1 MRNFH
6 TFFHRT
12 RSIRR
17 YLHCAVLIYFCG
29 MQPVFAALTP
39 VTVQLKWSHQF
50 QFAGYYMA
58 KELGLYEKAGLDVTL
73 KPASP
78 GLSVVNEVT
87 RGQADFGVGTSD
99 LIYYRAQGKPVVV
112 LGVIFQHSPQALI
125 SRYQSTPAT
134 LQDISTQTLMLEP
147 NAADLWALFRDEGLN
162 IKKLNTEKHSFS
174 VQPFIDDQ
182 IHSMSIYTTD
192 EPFLLNQQ
200 GIQYQI
206 FHPRSRGIDFYGDN
220 FFTTDTLI
228 NDQPELVK
236 AFRDATLK
244 GWDYALQH
252 VEQTINVIQT
262 HYNAQHSREHLRF
275 EAQEMSKLI
284 RPDLV
289 EIGYMNTGRWQHIAD
304 TFLRTGILTEKPDLN
319 ALLFQTRQSETPF
332 YRSTVFIIFSL
343 LTLILLA
350 FALYL
355 ILGRRNLKAEIE
367 RRKVAENDLAHS
379 LDQLVATKEEKQTF
393 LDMISHEYRTPL
405 AIIQNS
411 CSILEQQIDGKITN
425 SQAKFNAIEK
435 AIKRLV
441 ALIETIPGKKRK
453 FENDDN
459 VSGVFYGLNDS
470 VNAAR
475 IIYKNPFDVHRC
487 VDDEIYINTSP
498 EILATC
504 LDNII
509 SNAAKYSDSQEVTIN
524 TTLDERNIYVSV
536 SDKGKGIAPEEQSHI
551 FERYYR
557 GKNTDPKQSMGL
569 GLYLV
574 KLYTESAGGTVS
586 LESTVA
592 VGTKVTLSFPYFNDE
607 NL

>member
-12 RSIRR
+12 RFIRR
-17 YLHCAVLIYFCG
+17 YLPCAVLIYFCG
-29 MQPVFAALTP
+29 MPTVFAALTP

-78 GLSVVNEVT
+78 GLSVVDEVT
-87 RGQADFGVGTSD
+87 RGQAEFGVGTSD
-99 LIYYRAQGKPVVV
+99 LIYHRAQGKPVVV

-125 SRYQSTPAT
+125 SRYQNTPAT

-147 NAADLWALFRDEGLN
+147 HAADLWALFRDEGLTL
-162 IKKLNTEKHSFS
+162 KTLNTEKHAFS

-206 FHPRSRGIDFYGDN
+206 IHPRSRGIDFYGDN
-220 FFTTDTLI
+220 FFTTDALI
-228 NDQPELVK
+228 NDKPELVK

-289 EIGYMNTGRWQHIAD
+289 EIGYMNSGRWQHIAD
-304 TFLRTGILTEKPDLN
+304 TFLRSGILTEKPDLN
-319 ALLFQTRQSETPF
+319 ALLFQTRQPETPF

-367 RRKVAENDLAHS
+367 RRKAAENDLAHS

-509 SNAAKYSDSQEVTIN
+509 SNAAKYSDGQEVTIN

-536 SDKGKGIAPEEQSHI
+536 SDKGKGIAPEEQAHI

>member
-1 MRNFH
+1 
-6 TFFHRT
+6 
-12 RSIRR
+12 
-17 YLHCAVLIYFCG
+17 
-29 MQPVFAALTP
+29 
-39 VTVQLKWSHQF
+39 
-50 QFAGYYMA
+50 MA

-162 IKKLNTEKHSFS
+162 IETLNTKKHAFS

-304 TFLRTGILTEKPDLN
+304 TFLRSGILTEKPDLN

-367 RRKVAENDLAHS
+367 RRKAAENDLAHS

-459 VSGVFYGLNDS
+459 VSGIFYGLNDS

-509 SNAAKYSDSQEVTIN
+509 SNAAKYSDGEEVTIN
-524 TTLDERNIYVSV
+524 TTLDERSIYVSV